1 MLRRPILLA
10 VLLAAGALTGCDM
23 LGIDTPEKI
32 AAQKEAEGKAIG
44 AACRHANR
52 AIEDCFTMNRRAEK
66 AAIFAG
72 WKDMNDYMRENK
84 IEPVT
89 PQGSVPV
96 ASASAEPGDDAAAQA
111 DTPRRSDKP
120 SARSKSGR
128 HES

>member
-1 MLRRPILLA
+1 
-10 VLLAAGALTGCDM
+10 M

-89 PQGSVPV
+89 PQGAVPV
-96 ASASAEPGDDAAAQA
+96 ASASAESGDDAGVQA